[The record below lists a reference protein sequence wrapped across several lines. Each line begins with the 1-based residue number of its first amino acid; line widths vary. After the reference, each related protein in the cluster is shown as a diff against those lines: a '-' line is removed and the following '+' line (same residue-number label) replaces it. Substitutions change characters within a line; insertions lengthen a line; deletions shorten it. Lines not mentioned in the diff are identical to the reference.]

1 MGMVKGLEVLE
12 GAVVEGLD
20 HEGEE
25 KEGEGEAEVSKPV
38 GQWHVQF
45 MITVYILG
53 G

>member
-25 KEGEGEAEVSKPV
+25 KEGEAEVSKPV

-53 G
+53 R